1 MRALKFATALMGVLI
16 VLGTTVLIVTIVHR
30 MGSGAPSPSG
40 PAFLAHVDVPAG
52 GHIAGIAAA
61 GGRLA
66 VWIAGPGGAGRVV
79 LIDPASGKVAGT
91 VTLGTE

>member
-30 MGSGAPSPSG
+30 MGAAAPSPSG
-40 PAFLAHVDVPAG
+40 PAFLAHVDVPTG
-52 GHIAGIAAA
+52 GHIAGIASA

-66 VWIAGPGGAGRVV
+66 VWIAGPGGSGRVV
-79 LIDPASGKVAGT
+79 LLDPASGKVAGT
-91 VTLGTE
+91 VTLGVQ